1 MERRTK
7 NGTTEVSFPD
17 GSVRLLQ
24 SDGTEKW
31 ILHDGTI
38 VETFPDGDKIL
49 SFPNGQ
55 REVHTKEH
63 KVIETVTSIFFPQF
77 PQFIVRNI
85 YHGHLLLQRRE
96 YPDGTVKL
104 VYPDGTQETRY
115 STGRV
120 RVKDKD
126 GNLLVDVH
134 HR

>member
-63 KVIETVTSIFFPQF
+63 KVIETVTSIFFSS
-77 PQFIVRNI
+77 ISS
-85 YHGHLLLQRRE
+85 
-96 YPDGTVKL
+96 
-104 VYPDGTQETRY
+104 VYSPKHISRTSPVTATRI
-115 STGRV
+115 S
-120 RVKDKD
+120 
-126 GNLLVDVH
+126 
-134 HR
+134 